1 VIVTPISLALS
12 KAMISDDEYLER
24 IVAGIH
30 AVTTEDADVAWN
42 ETINGRQFDV
52 VVRFAVGTLRYLVL
66 VEVKNRTRKASVE
79 DLDAFINKARD
90 QLASK
95 AVFVTAAGYQS
106 GALAVAERHGV
117 DLFTV
122 AFDEQKLEISST
134 NTYLV
139 MRNPDAPDAPN
150 GTVPELKIG
159 DLEVVLAVEQATL
172 IYSNRTRWVMP
183 NEPSQMQ
190 YYVEKT
196 LFDDGTTL
204 NEFLQTQRLS
214 VPSPGKTLLDRIKIK
229 PARRISPPDDYYF
242 PQGKLSAIECMVASR
257 EGRGLSGNI
266 RIDPSVFR
274 HPVIYTNVQT
284 GEETHFSLDQLP
296 LGAKRAEPGSFYF
309 NLHPLRY
316 LYCDSVEGELI
327 TWHLVESF
335 QCGDM
340 NRGTFTQKAQYSVYY
355 IPVTDKVIIKRLERR
370 LSDYLILSGRTL
382 PPSPSPARPPRWR
395 LPWLKGG

>member
-1 VIVTPISLALS
+1 
-12 KAMISDDEYLER
+12 MISDDEYLER

-30 AVTTEDADVAWN
+30 AVTTDDADVTWN

-52 VVRFAVGTLRYLVL
+52 VVRFVVGTLRYLVL

-122 AFDEQKLEISST
+122 AFDERELVISPN
-134 NTYLV
+134 NTYFV
-139 MRNPDAPDAPN
+139 MRNPNAPDIPDGA
-150 GTVPELKIG
+150 VPELKIG
-159 DLEVVLAVEQATL
+159 DLENVLVIEQATL

-183 NEPSQMQ
+183 DEPSQME

-196 LFDDGTTL
+196 LLDDGATL
-204 NEFLQTQRLS
+204 NEILQSQRLS
-214 VPSPGKTLLDRIKIK
+214 VPDPGKTKRNRINIR

-242 PQGKLSAIECMVASR
+242 PQGKLSAIECIVANR

-266 RIDPSVFR
+266 RIDPSVFS
-274 HPVIYTNVQT
+274 HPVVYTNVHT
-284 GEETHFSLDQLP
+284 GEAINFSLDQLP
-296 LGAKRAEPGSFYF
+296 LGAKRVEPGAFYF

-316 LYCDSVEGELI
+316 YYCDSVKDALI
-327 TWHLVESF
+327 TWNLVESF
-335 QCGDM
+335 QCGHM
-340 NRGTFTQKAQYSVYY
+340 NRATFTQKTRYSAYY
-355 IPVTDKVIIKRLERR
+355 IPVTDKIIIKRLERR
-370 LSDYLILSGRTL
+370 LSDYLALSGRTL
-382 PPSPSPARPPRWR
+382 PTSPSPVQSPRWR
-395 LPWLKGG
+395 LPWLRRGKAGRAD

>member
-1 VIVTPISLALS
+1 
-12 KAMISDDEYLER
+12 MISDDEYLER

-30 AVTTEDADVAWN
+30 AVTTEDADVTWN

-52 VVRFAVGTLRYLVL
+52 VVRFTVGTLRYLVL

-106 GALAVAERHGV
+106 GAIAVAERHGV

-122 AFDEQKLEISST
+122 AFDEQELEISPT

-139 MRNPDAPDAPN
+139 MRNPNAPDIPE

-159 DLEVVLAVEQATL
+159 DLETILAVEQATL

-196 LFDDGTTL
+196 LFEDGTTL
-204 NEFLQTQRLS
+204 NEFLQSQRLS
-214 VPSPGKTLLDRIKIK
+214 VPAPGKTLLDKIKIR

-284 GEETHFSLDQLP
+284 GEAIHFSLDQLP
-296 LGAKRAEPGSFYF
+296 LGAKRVEPGSFYF

-316 LYCDSVEGELI
+316 FYCDSVEDELI

-335 QCGDM
+335 QCGHM
-340 NRGTFTQKAQYSVYY
+340 NRATFTQKIRYSAYY
-355 IPVTDKVIIKRLERR
+355 IPVTDKMIIKRLERR
-370 LSDYLILSGRTL
+370 LSDYLTLSGGTR
-382 PPSPSPARPPRWR
+382 PANPSPVQPPRWR
-395 LPWLKGG
+395 LPWLRSGQAGRPL

>member
-1 VIVTPISLALS
+1 
-12 KAMISDDEYLER
+12 MISDDEYLER

-30 AVTTEDADVAWN
+30 AVTTEDADVTWN

-52 VVRFAVGTLRYLVL
+52 VVRFVVGTLRYLVL

-122 AFDEQKLEISST
+122 AFDEQELEISST
-134 NTYLV
+134 STYLV
-139 MRNPDAPDAPN
+139 IRNPNAPN
-150 GTVPELKIG
+150 IPDGTVPELKIG
-159 DLEVVLAVEQATL
+159 DLETVLAIEQATL
-172 IYSNRTRWVMP
+172 IYSNRTRWIIP

-204 NEFLQTQRLS
+204 DELLKSQRLS
-214 VPSPGKTLLDRIKIK
+214 VPEPGKTLLDRIKIR
-229 PARRISPPDDYYF
+229 PARKISPPDDYYF
-242 PQGKLSAIECMVASR
+242 PRGKLSAIECRVACR

-266 RIDPSVFR
+266 RIDPSAFR

-284 GEETHFSLDQLP
+284 GEAMRFSLDHLP
-296 LGAKRAEPGSFYF
+296 LGAKRVEPGHFYF

-316 LYCDSVEGELI
+316 FYCDSIEDGLI
-327 TWHLVESF
+327 KWHLIESF
-335 QCGDM
+335 QCGHM
-340 NRGTFTQKAQYSVYY
+340 NRATFTQKARYSAYY
-355 IPVTDKVIIKRLERR
+355 IPVTDKIIIKRLERR
-370 LSDYLILSGRTL
+370 LSDYLTLSGRT
-382 PPSPSPARPPRWR
+382 PPNPSPVQSPRWQ
-395 LPWLKGG
+395 LPWLKRG